1 MIFKVLYQDSK
12 TEVPIREN
20 THTMFVEAESIRD
33 VRDKLKD
40 RDIHV
45 EHIQPLEGAHLEY
58 EMKSENF
65 EVEKL

>member
-1 MIFKVLYQDSK
+1 MIYKVLYQEFK

-20 THTMFVEAESIRD
+20 THTMYVEAESERD
-33 VRDKLKD
+33 VRNQLKD
-40 RDIHV
+40 REINL
-45 EHIQPLEGAHLEY
+45 EYIQPLEGAHLEY